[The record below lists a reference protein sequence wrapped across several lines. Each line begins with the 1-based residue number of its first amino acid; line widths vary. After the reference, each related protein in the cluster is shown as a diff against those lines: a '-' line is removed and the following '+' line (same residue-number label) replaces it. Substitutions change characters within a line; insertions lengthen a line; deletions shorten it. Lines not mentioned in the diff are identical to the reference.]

1 VVKVQVGPPT
11 RPFFTEVFCLKT
23 AKIDLSFSFEKGKEH
38 DTIDNYSNANQ
49 NFFRD
54 ITFHNSNINKPR
66 LI

>member
-1 VVKVQVGPPT
+1 M
-11 RPFFTEVFCLKT
+11 ELFCLKTEKTEKTET

-54 ITFHNSNINKPR
+54 ITFHNSYINKLR